1 MKTLTELSERPHFTS
16 ISVPLD
22 RQVISGPTMGARYC
36 AVFYAPPAVDLPE
49 LRRGLQAAVDV
60 VDHQMSGWK
69 PDSALMQLNRA
80 PTGLWFD
87 VPAQLLTVL
96 GAALEIGR
104 LSNGAFDIGVG
115 DLVAAWGFGS
125 SQSGPDRVRITAAQ
139 SRPRLPAH
147 LCLELDPAQH
157 RVRKAAGITLDLSG
171 IAKGFGVDELARVL
185 ISHGIA
191 HFLVSID
198 GELRASGGRPDG
210 TPWRVAV
217 EKPETGHREA
227 EGVLQ
232 LTDGAVATSGDYR
245 HFVDMA
251 GVRYTHTMDAH
262 RRTPLTGGP
271 AAVTVL
277 AQTCMA
283 ADAWATALL
292 IAGPTDGA
300 ELASRHGLEALFI
313 ERPRLPASD
322 TTRLP
327 KSTKED

>member
-1 MKTLTELSERPHFTS
+1 LKTLTELSERPRITP

-22 RQVISGPTMGARYC
+22 RQVISGPTMGTRYS
-36 AVFYAPPAVDLPE
+36 AVFYAPSGADVPA
-49 LRRGLQAAVDV
+49 LRLELQAAVDA
-60 VDHQMSGWK
+60 VDAQMSTWK

-80 PTGLWFD
+80 PTGVWFD
-87 VPAQLLTVL
+87 VPAQLFTVL
-96 GAALEIGR
+96 AAALDIGR
-104 LSNGAFDIGVG
+104 LSDGVFDIGVG

-125 SQSGPDRVRITAAQ
+125 SQSRPDWVRIIAAQ
-139 SRPRLPAH
+139 NRPRLPAH
-147 LCLELDPAQH
+147 LCLELDPEQQ
-157 RVRKAAGITLDLSG
+157 RVRKAAEITLDLSG

-185 ISHGIA
+185 ISCGIA

-198 GELRASGGRPDG
+198 GELRASGGKPDG

-227 EGVLQ
+227 EGVLE

-245 HFVDMA
+245 HFVDIG
-251 GVRYTHTMDAH
+251 GVRYAHTMDAH
-262 RRTPLTGGP
+262 RGGPLTDGP

-292 IAGPTDGA
+292 IAGPTAGA
-300 ELASRHGLEALFI
+300 EMASRHGLEALFI
-313 ERPRLPASD
+313 ERQRLPASD
-322 TTRLP
+322 TARLP